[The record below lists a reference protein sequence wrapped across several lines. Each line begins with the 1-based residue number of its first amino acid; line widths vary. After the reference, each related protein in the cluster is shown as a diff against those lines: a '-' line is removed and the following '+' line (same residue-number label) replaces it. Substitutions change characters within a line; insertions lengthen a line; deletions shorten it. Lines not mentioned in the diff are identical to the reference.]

1 VRVTNEQEVESFLRM
16 AGRAAA
22 VANATSDPWLKAE
35 WTEIAGAYRDVAQG
49 FGRKTASGR
58 GDERGKGD
66 G

>member
-1 VRVTNEQEVESFLRM
+1 MSDEREIESLVRM

-22 VANATSDPWLKAE
+22 MANAASDPWLKAQ
-35 WTEIAGAYRDVAQG
+35 WTEIAGAYKDVARGYGQ
-49 FGRKTASGR
+49 KSER